1 MSEEQNILESKRFE
15 IIEGLIVDHTK
26 KCVVTPYKR
35 EIADKIQHLSY
46 IKELYDNW
54 ETTNM
59 GILAPVWQEGS
70 NVKISLLAKGS
81 NVKNRKTLDP

>member
-1 MSEEQNILESKRFE
+1 MIYQMGKGGGNRQYTERNR
-15 IIEGLIVDHTK
+15 
-26 KCVVTPYKR
+26 VV
-35 EIADKIQHLSY
+35 E
-46 IKELYDNW
+46 